1 MHGMLKDSAV
11 HLNETSKNKNTMN
24 RFGRT
29 AARRG
34 GRFRLLPIILFAI
47 YGLYYYFS
55 NQQEV
60 AITGRSQIVDMSRE
74 QEAALGLQSY
84 QQILSQSQV
93 VRGGEQVEAIRAIGR
108 RIEQAAAPDDPGFS
122 WEYNLIQSDQAN
134 AFALPGGKVAVHTG
148 ILPIAENAD
157 GLAVIMGHEIAHAI
171 ARHGAERMA
180 YQKLTQLGTLAA
192 GVSVS
197 GMDSGQQRMVMAALG
212 AGAKFGVLLP
222 FSRDHES
229 EADYIGLIYLARA
242 CFDPREAPKLW
253 QRMGQNAGQTPPEF
267 MSTHPS
273 SSTRVRQFEQWMPE
287 ALEIYQQNCRG

>member
-1 MHGMLKDSAV
+1 
-11 HLNETSKNKNTMN
+11 MN

-34 GRFRLLPIILFAI
+34 GRFRLLPVILFAA

-60 AITGRSQIVDMSRE
+60 AVTGRTQIVDMSRE
-74 QEAALGLQSY
+74 QEASLGLQSY
-84 QQILSQSQV
+84 RQILA
-93 VRGGEQVEAIRAIGR
+93 REQVIRSGEEVTAIRSIGQ
-108 RIEQAAAPDDPGFS
+108 RIERAAAPDDPGFD

-134 AFALPGGKVAVHTG
+134 AFALPGGKVAVYTG
-148 ILPIAENAD
+148 ILPIAANVD

-192 GVSVS
+192 GMSVS
-197 GMDSGQQRMVMAALG
+197 GMEPAQQQMVMAALG

-222 FSRDHES
+222 FSREHES

-253 QRMGQNAGQTPPEF
+253 QRMGQNAGQAPPEF

-273 SSTRVRQFEQWMPE
+273 SNTRVRQFEQWMPE
-287 ALEIYQQNCRG
+287 ALEIYQQNCTG

>member
-1 MHGMLKDSAV
+1 
-11 HLNETSKNKNTMN
+11 MN

-29 AARRG
+29 AARPG

-60 AITGRSQIVDMSRE
+60 PVTGRSQIVDMSRE

-84 QQILSQSQV
+84 RQILSQSQV
-93 VRGGEQVEAIRAIGR
+93 IQSGQELDAIRSIGR
-108 RIEQAAAPDDPGFS
+108 RIEQAAAADDPGFD
-122 WEYNLIQSDQAN
+122 WEYSLIQSEQAN
-134 AFALPGGKVAVHTG
+134 AFALPGGKVAVYTG
-148 ILPIAENAD
+148 ILPIAQNVD

-180 YQKLTQLGTLAA
+180 YQKLTQLGTMAA
-192 GVSVS
+192 GMSVS
-197 GMDSGQQRMVMAALG
+197 GMDPGQQQMVMAALG

-229 EADYIGLIYLARA
+229 EADFIGLIYLARA

-253 QRMGQNAGQTPPEF
+253 QRMGQGAGKAPPEF

-273 SSTRVRQFEQWMPE
+273 SATRVRQFEQWMPE
-287 ALEIYQQNCRG
+287 ALEIYQRSCNG

>member
-1 MHGMLKDSAV
+1 MK
-11 HLNETSKNKNTMN
+11 

-34 GRFRLLPIILFAI
+34 GRFRLFPIILFAL

-55 NQQEV
+55 NQEEV
-60 AITGRSQIVDMSRE
+60 PLTGRSQIVDMSRE
-74 QEAALGLQSY
+74 QEATLGLQSY
-84 QQILSQSQV
+84 RQILSQSSV
-93 VRGGEQVEAIRAIGR
+93 VNSGPEVDAIREIGR
-108 RIEQAAAPDDPGFS
+108 RIAIAAAADDPGFD

-134 AFALPGGKVAVHTG
+134 AFALPGGKVAVYTG
-148 ILPIAENAD
+148 ILPIAQNVD

-192 GVSVS
+192 GMSVS
-197 GMDSGQQRMVMAALG
+197 GMDPGQQQMVMAALG

-222 FSRDHES
+222 FSREHES

-253 QRMGQNAGQTPPEF
+253 ERMGQNAGQTPPEF

-273 SSTRVRQFEQWMPE
+273 SSTRIRQFEQWMPE
-287 ALEIYQQNCRG
+287 ALQIYQQNCG